1 MLADDRSVWG
11 HEHRHDQKW
20 AGDDPVDD
28 RDEDEQFD
36 RVDSEQAE
44 LRRYEASLVRSGD
57 AKATAPAITVVVG
70 VRRVIASVCL
80 LVGLVMCLA
89 GCGLDRRQQVRVG
102 VEQLTSIAA
111 EGALMADDLVRQRTT
126 TTFVRVH
133 GDELS
138 AQAQHEAEKLNDD
151 SIPEDLKARAQ
162 AAIKLA
168 SEIGGAIDELRTSPQ
183 DRGQARQDRA
193 KLRHW
198 SAEAYG
204 LGNSI

>member
-1 MLADDRSVWG
+1 VLADDLAVWG
-11 HEHRHDQKW
+11 YEHRHDQKW
-20 AGDDPVDD
+20 GGGDVVDD
-28 RDEDEQFD
+28 RDADGQFD
-36 RVDSEQAE
+36 RVDAE
-44 LRRYEASLVRSGD
+44 LAGLRRYEASLVRSGD
-57 AKATAPAITVVVG
+57 AKATARVSTVGVG
-70 VRRVIASVCL
+70 VRRAIASVCL

-89 GCGLDRRQQVRVG
+89 GCGLDRRQQALVS

-111 EGALMADDLVRQRTT
+111 EGALMADDLARNRTT

-151 SIPEDLKARAQ
+151 SIPNDLKARAQ
-162 AAIKLA
+162 DAIKLA

-183 DRGQARQDRA
+183 DRGQDRRDWA
-193 KLRHW
+193 KLRQW
-198 SAEAYG
+198 SAEAYR